1 MSASIIILNGSIRGT
16 DSNSYAVAQKAAK
29 FLSKK
34 FKVETEI
41 ITLSQPPKRIS
52 TLNKKLEACSGILV
66 VSGTYWNNIGSPLQR
81 FIEIFTPFEQTS
93 TFFGKPVASVI
104 TMDSAGG
111 LDVAS
116 KIHSSFSGLGCW
128 SPPCSTVVLSRVG
141 LDAVKQ
147 TQNKKSDPNEDV
159 WREEDLEIL
168 LSNLATAS
176 VMPKVKWKAWPHAA
190 FKLKNDAWPETGDLK
205 MGAERFL

>member
-1 MSASIIILNGSIRGT
+1 MKSKIIILNGSIRGT
-16 DSNSYAVAQKAAK
+16 ESNSYAVASRAAK
-29 FLSKK
+29 FLSQK

-52 TLNKKLEACSGILV
+52 TLNKKLEACSGLLV

-81 FIEIFTPFEQTS
+81 FIEIFTPFEQTP

-111 LDVAS
+111 LDVAG
-116 KIHSSFSGLGCW
+116 KIHASFSGLGCW

-168 LSNLATAS
+168 LYNLATAS
-176 VMPKVKWKAWPHAA
+176 VMPKVKWKSWPHVA
-190 FKLKNDAWPETGDLK
+190 FKLKKDTWPESGDIE
-205 MGAERFL
+205 MGAERFV